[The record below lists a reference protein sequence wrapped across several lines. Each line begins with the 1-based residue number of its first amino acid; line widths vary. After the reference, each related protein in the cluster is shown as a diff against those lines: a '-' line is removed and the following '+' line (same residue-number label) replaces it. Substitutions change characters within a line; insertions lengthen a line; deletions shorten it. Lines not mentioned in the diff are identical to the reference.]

1 MPTNETLGFS
11 VTWNGSI
18 RASASTTI
26 VDKSYPST
34 YNTRWSSNQWGS
46 DTIYETDEG
55 RDIWFIIE
63 TDNVPDGT
71 KLAVIITSGPI
82 ANNVGSI
89 DFVNYQ
95 YRQDVTIYGNAAV
108 VKVSIAADQLT
119 ENREQFYGLLIDQA
133 GTALSNSWMY
143 INDTSKTPAPTY
155 TMGWYSN
162 SAGTT
167 PISTINEGSTAWLI
181 VRTTNVPDGTTLSIR
196 PDMRVS
202 QDDFTDNAL
211 NREAVIQNN
220 IARVSYPIKADN
232 MTEGDE
238 TFTVQV
244 YTSDD
249 YYNAKAWAII
259 TVIDTSVNAAYSGAA
274 TFKAGN
280 YESSPGV
287 YHRGFIYY
295 PRISITAGEEINDTI
310 KINNQ
315 LVDLTSCHI
324 YDVPASTKNLVLLF
338 VDVGNRNIITID
350 MNLVVK
356 LTNLT
361 NNKTYT
367 SPILEI
373 ATADGYSKNGWG
385 TAVNDPALVSL
396 LREMMADNTNVKVE
410 FTYS

>member
-1 MPTNETLGFS
+1 MPKRNETLKFTANFQG
-11 VTWNGSI
+11 TA
-18 RASASTTI
+18 RTSATITI

-63 TDNVPDGT
+63 TDNVDNGT
-71 KLAVIITSGPI
+71 VLSVLTTSGPA
-82 ANNVGSI
+82 ANGVDAN
-89 DFVNYQ
+89 DFNNYQ
-95 YRQDVTIYGNAAV
+95 YQQNVTIWNNFAAV
-108 VKVSIAADQLT
+108 KISIRADQLT
-119 ENREQFYGLLIDQA
+119 ESREQFYCALLNTA
-133 GTALSNSWMY
+133 GTVLSYTWMY

-155 TMGWYSN
+155 TVGWYSN

-167 PISTINEGSTAWLI
+167 PINTINEGSTAWLI
-181 VRTTNVPDGTTLSIR
+181 VRTTNVPDGTALSIR

-259 TVIDTSVNAAYSGAA
+259 TVIDTSVNTAYSGSA
-274 TFKAGN
+274 TFKAGS
-280 YESSPGV
+280 YSTAPGV
-287 YHRGFIYY
+287 YQRGFIYY
-295 PRISITAGEEINDTI
+295 PSTSIIVGEEINDTI
-310 KINNQ
+310 KFNNQ

-324 YDVPASTKNLVLLF
+324 LDVPASTSVSLF
-338 VDVGNRNIITID
+338 VDIGKENIIPGD
-350 MNLVVK
+350 MSFVVK

-367 SPILEI
+367 SPILEVFFVDDRWK
-373 ATADGYSKNGWG
+373 TGWAI
-385 TAVNDPALVSL
+385 AVNDPAIASL
-396 LREMMADNTNVKVE
+396 LREIMADNTNVKVE